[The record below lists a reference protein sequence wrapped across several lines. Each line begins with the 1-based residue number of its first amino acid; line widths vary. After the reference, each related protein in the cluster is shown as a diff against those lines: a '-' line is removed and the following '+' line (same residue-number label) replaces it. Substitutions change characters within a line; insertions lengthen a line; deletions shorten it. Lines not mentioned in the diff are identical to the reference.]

1 MKSKFKNFICFML
14 VALLG
19 IAMITPDDAQARSPL
34 WGGGLHQ
41 QQDDSNHV
49 AGEDVRILSVN
60 WADSF
65 GNTKDA
71 DTNGLHTQQDDL
83 TVNSDTMACNTL
95 LYNAANYIG
104 NAPSNR

>member
-14 VALLG
+14 VALFG

-34 WGGGLHQ
+34 WDGGLHQ

-83 TVNSDTMACNTL
+83 ICKLKHNGLQHVIVQCSKL
-95 LYNAANYIG
+95 HW
-104 NAPSNR
+104 